1 MKTTD
6 VLAMASQTVT
16 ANGTT
21 QDLVV
26 GGLISLDI
34 DVNITAFSGAT
45 NFKITI
51 QRKGID
57 GVYYDITPT
66 GVTNTF
72 TGAGAYSVTLAAQNS
87 ASQGFG
93 KNVRLSWTFTSP
105 TSPSATFSMSVI
117 GK

>member
-6 VLAMASQTVT
+6 VLAMASTTVT
-16 ANGTT
+16 ANGFT

-26 GGLISLDI
+26 AALMSLDI
-34 DVNITAFSGAT
+34 DVNISAFSGAT
-45 NFKITI
+45 NIKITI

-66 GVTNTF
+66 GITNTF
-72 TGAGAYSVTLAAQNS
+72 TAPGAYSVTLAAQNS

-93 KNVRLSWTFTSP
+93 KNLRVLWAFTSP
-105 TSPSATFSMSVI
+105 TSPSATISMSVV